1 MNFYKK
7 IQSNKEL
14 PLVMGIINLTP
25 DSFYDGGKY
34 SKIENA
40 IQGVQNMIDEG
51 VDIIDLGA
59 CSSRPGSQ
67 PISLKEE
74 KKRLFPV
81 LNKLRE
87 IFPEIIISID
97 TFRYQVAEDAIN
109 YGANL
114 INDIYVEKEQK
125 KMFEVIAKYEI
136 PYVMMHMLGSPTTMQ
151 KNIYYNNFK
160 NEIIDFFQQ
169 KINLFHKLD
178 FHKIILDPGIG
189 FGKNLSQNYQLINMI
204 PDMLK
209 FKYPILIGNSR
220 KSMIQTTLNVNKKN
234 ALNGT
239 TILNTIAI
247 MKGAKII
254 RVHDV
259 KEAKEIITI
268 FKSINEHK

>member
-1 MNFYKK
+1 
-7 IQSNKEL
+7 
-14 PLVMGIINLTP
+14 MGIINLTP